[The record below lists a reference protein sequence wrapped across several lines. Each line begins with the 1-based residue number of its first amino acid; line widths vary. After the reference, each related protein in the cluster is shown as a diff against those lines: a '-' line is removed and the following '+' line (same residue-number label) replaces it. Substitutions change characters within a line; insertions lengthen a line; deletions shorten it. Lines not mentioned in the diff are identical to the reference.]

1 MKWLTRAEW
10 RDRFAEVY
18 DHHLLPACRRT
29 GFDAEEVIT
38 ILGEN
43 WFMTTVWGCAFED
56 FLTRESADGRN
67 IVDDYLKRRGW
78 KEGASARTYMSALR
92 ASVMSLYEVSGIVRD
107 TSFRAR
113 DLVRGG
119 DPILISERLATR
131 SLAQRDRIATRVVE
145 VGSQM
150 RISGAVLPYD
160 RDASEKVL
168 KLLRNVAKRTDKE
181 QRKLA
186 DLVHRDV
193 NHPAIVNAFSQTALL
208 RAAAPA
214 ITTVWLI
221 DIIDRA
227 TTQQIPEVRNAEG
240 DELLFCT
247 VHYPFADGTGP
258 DDIRLAL
265 NRCPELR
272 QENATFWNWIGPRR
286 SAKALSARKRSL
298 KFQTFLDDNALV
310 FGSVEL
316 KDKGLILS
324 VNSQARSE
332 RGRALLSEVLDG
344 LVVQPLVE
352 VQTLE
357 QCMATRDPAPPPR
370 LNLSVEERRT
380 IIHDGLDRHYRDLL
394 DQPIPALGNKSPR
407 AAVKTAKGRAK
418 VVDWLKTLENHT
430 AKFAGSNDEMASYNF
445 NWLWMELGVNE
456 LRR

>member
-1 MKWLTRAEW
+1 MTSAHSLQGLMKWLTRAEW

-29 GFDAEEVIT
+29 GFDAEEVIA

-43 WFMTTVWGCAFED
+43 WFVTTVWGCAFED
-56 FLTRESADGRN
+56 FLTRESADGQN

-131 SLAQRDRIATRVVE
+131 SLAQWDRIATRVVE
-145 VGSQM
+145 VGS
-150 RISGAVLPYD
+150 GA
-160 RDASEKVL
+160 
-168 KLLRNVAKRTDKE
+168 
-181 QRKLA
+181 
-186 DLVHRDV
+186 
-193 NHPAIVNAFSQTALL
+193 
-208 RAAAPA
+208 
-214 ITTVWLI
+214 
-221 DIIDRA
+221 
-227 TTQQIPEVRNAEG
+227 
-240 DELLFCT
+240 
-247 VHYPFADGTGP
+247 
-258 DDIRLAL
+258 
-265 NRCPELR
+265 
-272 QENATFWNWIGPRR
+272 
-286 SAKALSARKRSL
+286 
-298 KFQTFLDDNALV
+298 
-310 FGSVEL
+310 
-316 KDKGLILS
+316 
-324 VNSQARSE
+324 
-332 RGRALLSEVLDG
+332 
-344 LVVQPLVE
+344 
-352 VQTLE
+352 
-357 QCMATRDPAPPPR
+357 PPR

-394 DQPIPALGNKSPR
+394 DQPIPVLGNKSPR
-407 AAVKTAKGRAK
+407 AAVKTPKGGAK